1 MYWSGGF
8 MASGNPSTRVYS
20 KGRVSL
26 IVALGVVGAFL
37 IFFPAYRLFF
47 AVSVGLSVGLGLIV
61 AALLYLRNKY
71 APIKEAEIDN
81 KRPLGL

>member
-1 MYWSGGF
+1 
-8 MASGNPSTRVYS
+8 MA
-20 KGRVSL
+20 
-26 IVALGVVGAFL
+26 VVL

-47 AVSVGLSVGLGLIV
+47 AVSVGLGLLF
-61 AALLYLRNKY
+61 AAILYLRNKY

>member
-1 MYWSGGF
+1 
-8 MASGNPSTRVYS
+8 MAFGIPSAPVYS
-20 KGRVSL
+20 KGKLSL
-26 IVALGVVGAFL
+26 LIAAVVVAVVL

-47 AVSVGLSVGLGLIV
+47 AVSVGLGLLF
-61 AALLYLRNKY
+61 AAILYLRNKY

>member
-1 MYWSGGF
+1 

-20 KGRVSL
+20 KGKGKVSL
-26 IVALGVVGAFL
+26 MVAVGMVAVVL

-47 AVSVGLSVGLGLIV
+47 AVSVGLGLII
-61 AALLYLRNKY
+61 AALLYLRNRY
-71 APIKEAEIDN
+71 APVKEAEIDD